1 MNNYGIRVEYV
12 EYSVKKGDSLYAIAK
27 TFNTTVSEL
36 IDINMLTSNTLF
48 PGQVLL
54 VPKKSATDSGYDFYI
69 YNTVEG
75 DTIER
80 ISDKEN
86 IDPVLLGL
94 YNDFGKLKQFLDQY
108 GPTPRGIISQ
118 KTGLTMEQID
128 AFLKKGMVEIQD
140 GEKYYLL
147 CEKCGC
153 DIRYGRFCP
162 ECSKYE
168 VIGNMKASYQDI
180 GEKPKFKNL
189 DMDGKM
195 HYLNRKGNKENRK

>member
-94 YNDFGKLKQFLDQY
+94 YNDFGKLKLVPNQ
-108 GPTPRGIISQ
+108 S
-118 KTGLTMEQID
+118 LTIPKSSVYTVRSDDTVDSVLAATNKSAIELLR
-128 AFLKKGMVEIQD
+128 ANASNWLKSGSKI
-140 GEKYYLL
+140 YL
-147 CEKCGC
+147 
-153 DIRYGRFCP
+153 
-162 ECSKYE
+162 
-168 VIGNMKASYQDI
+168 
-180 GEKPKFKNL
+180 
-189 DMDGKM
+189 
-195 HYLNRKGNKENRK
+195 